1 MKLPGVLGLG
11 TVQSRAA
18 SSKVPFGVGN
28 ICRNQAEGRGAS
40 GKNWAREVGDVSGEK
55 NLIPFDQRTEAE
67 QKAIRTAGGVASGAA
82 RRRKRSLREAADL
95 YLSLPVSDRR
105 RWNKIARKGVDPED
119 VDNQMAMIIG
129 LTEAATQGDARAA
142 KIIVDLLG
150 DVAGEDQGGVQ
161 IIDDL

>member
-1 MKLPGVLGLG
+1 M
-11 TVQSRAA
+11 SNER
-18 SSKVPFGVGN
+18 
-28 ICRNQAEGRGAS
+28 
-40 GKNWAREVGDVSGEK
+40 
-55 NLIPFDQRTEAE
+55 NLIPNSERTPEDRVEIA
-67 QKAIRTAGGVASGAA
+67 RAGGIASGAA

-129 LTEAATQGDARAA
+129 LTEAATLGDAKAA